1 MMFED
6 PAFWALVAL
15 IIFFALVLYLKV
27 PRQIAGLLD
36 RRVDAIRNELDE
48 ARRLREEAHALL
60 ADYQRKAR
68 EAESEAEEI
77 VDQARREA
85 EAIGVEAKRRI
96 ADYVAGRTRLAEDK
110 IAQAEA
116 QALQEVR
123 AQSADLAIAAAE
135 RILAQRVKGEAADAL
150 IGKAID
156 EVRTKLH

>member
-1 MMFED
+1 MFED

-15 IIFFALVLYLKV
+15 IIFVALVLYLRV

-85 EAIGVEAKRRI
+85 EAIGVEAKQRM

-110 IAQAEA
+110 ITQAEA

-123 AQSADLAIAAAE
+123 AQSADLAVAAAE
-135 RILAQRVKGEAADAL
+135 RILARRVKGEAADTL
-150 IGKAID
+150 IGRAID